1 MLHLLLGRAGSG
13 KSHWVR
19 DLLVGRAKEG
29 KRDMVLLVPEQ
40 FSFESERAL
49 LRRLHASPAGQ
60 IEVLSFRRLATR
72 VFQLA
77 GGIAGRHLDDAG
89 RIILMGMATDAV
101 RDRLQVYS
109 RLSASSGFAGEMLNA
124 VNEWRQCSISP
135 EMLSQAATRLE
146 EGTLRRKLEDL
157 SLLYGAYH
165 ALVQKSYVDPADE
178 LDRLHDKLLD
188 YPYFH
193 GKVVAVDSFKGFTGQ
208 QMKILEHM
216 IATTQDTYVTLCCD
230 SLSDRQDGMGL
241 FSNVIATA
249 QKLMAMA
256 DRHAVEIAAPILL
269 KESPRFT
276 SPALKALEEN
286 LYSPETLPFE
296 EPTDRVVV
304 TAAQTRYDEADY
316 AARAIRRLVREE
328 GLRYREIAVI
338 SRNEEDYSSILES
351 AFARYEIPCFLDRR
365 VPVVYQPL
373 MRFLLSAFSAVEKNF
388 DTDSILSL
396 SQNRTGRS

>member
-49 LRRLHASPAGQ
+49 LRRLHASPPGQ

-135 EMLSQAATRLE
+135 EMLSQGGYPAGGGGAPSEAGRFVAA
-146 EGTLRRKLEDL
+146 LRRL
-157 SLLYGAYH
+157 SCAGA
-165 ALVQKSYVDPADE
+165 
-178 LDRLHDKLLD
+178 
-188 YPYFH
+188 
-193 GKVVAVDSFKGFTGQ
+193 G
-208 QMKILEHM
+208 
-216 IATTQDTYVTLCCD
+216 
-230 SLSDRQDGMGL
+230 
-241 FSNVIATA
+241 
-249 QKLMAMA
+249 
-256 DRHAVEIAAPILL
+256 
-269 KESPRFT
+269 
-276 SPALKALEEN
+276 
-286 LYSPETLPFE
+286 
-296 EPTDRVVV
+296 RV
-304 TAAQTRYDEADY
+304 
-316 AARAIRRLVREE
+316 RRP
-328 GLRYREIAVI
+328 G
-338 SRNEEDYSSILES
+338 
-351 AFARYEIPCFLDRR
+351 
-365 VPVVYQPL
+365 
-373 MRFLLSAFSAVEKNF
+373 
-388 DTDSILSL
+388 
-396 SQNRTGRS
+396 

>member
-1 MLHLLLGRAGSG
+1 MESG
-13 KSHWVR
+13 
-19 DLLVGRAKEG
+19 
-29 KRDMVLLVPEQ
+29 
-40 FSFESERAL
+40 
-49 LRRLHASPAGQ
+49 
-60 IEVLSFRRLATR
+60 
-72 VFQLA
+72 
-77 GGIAGRHLDDAG
+77 
-89 RIILMGMATDAV
+89 
-101 RDRLQVYS
+101 
-109 RLSASSGFAGEMLNA
+109 
-124 VNEWRQCSISP
+124 C
-135 EMLSQAATRLE
+135 
-146 EGTLRRKLEDL
+146 
-157 SLLYGAYH
+157 
-165 ALVQKSYVDPADE
+165 
-178 LDRLHDKLLD
+178 
-188 YPYFH
+188 
-193 GKVVAVDSFKGFTGQ
+193 
-208 QMKILEHM
+208 
-216 IATTQDTYVTLCCD
+216 
-230 SLSDRQDGMGL
+230 

-276 SPALKALEEN
+276 SPALKALRGKCS
-286 LYSPETLPFE
+286 YSPETLPFE